1 MVDLCLFWPLD
12 LLTTSIQLTSKI
24 IFFPLVDLC
33 EIYSY
38 RQRDRTFIW
47 VFFFCF
53 VTSYFNLTFFISSVK
68 RFRLIVQTILISN
81 IFTHLDKLV
90 DNNGGRLQRI
100 HYFLN
105 IIYFS
110 YLSLNPNSK
119 LHSVYQRTHLLNHLI
134 AFRRLCPKQQFR
146 TTKFL
151 VKIHRTMVRER
162 KFNK

>member
-1 MVDLCLFWPLD
+1 MSV
-12 LLTTSIQLTSKI
+12 
-24 IFFPLVDLC
+24 
-33 EIYSY
+33 
-38 RQRDRTFIW
+38 
-47 VFFFCF
+47 FCF

-162 KFNK
+162 KFNKKFLQKKLVKVMGRVRAYRFYYPRSIAYSIEKTEKLSIKS